1 MTAKEILSAALE
13 TFGAELQTLMVMEE
27 MAELTKE
34 LCKHA
39 RGADNTDAIAEEMAD
54 VYIMLSQMELLHDV
68 EDRVI
73 WWYNAKLA
81 RLEERLRSVEEA
93 GGDG

>member
-13 TFGAELQTLMVMEE
+13 TYGAELQQVMVIEE
-27 MAELTKE
+27 MAELAKE

-54 VYIMLSQMELLHDV
+54 VYIMLSQMEILHNV
-68 EDRVI
+68 EGRVV
-73 WWYNAKLA
+73 WWYNTKLA
-81 RLEERLRSVEEA
+81 RLEERLKKEEEEQQ
-93 GGDG
+93 